1 MQDIPQ
7 TSIMKKLETTIGNK
21 FLDLW
26 KMSKP
31 QSKSPS
37 ILGHT
42 VLLLS
47 KIWSQIFTLS
57 ITVYEMKRLL
67 ILIE

>member
-1 MQDIPQ
+1 MQDITQ

-47 KIWSQIFTLS
+47 KI
-57 ITVYEMKRLL
+57 
-67 ILIE
+67 